1 MTSFRAL
8 ATAFLVAHV
17 NAKTSLSQQLR
28 SRRLSFDRIA
38 GYEPDSQVTDHA
50 AIDLDQAAIMNQL
63 DLGTEAAF
71 ETAQEI
77 YNKGGNSKSYAQ
89 LTLDEPLTVA
99 IAKGTII
106 TGIDS
111 NGQAVTGKAYTDAKV
126 NDQIIQVQYKTLDNQ
141 MNYVNCQVGAL
152 ALAGPGATNTE
163 GCKC

>member
-8 ATAFLVAHV
+8 ATAILVAHC

-38 GYEPDSQVTDHA
+38 GYEPDSQVTDHN

-71 ETAQEI
+71 DVAQEI
-77 YNKGGNSKSYAQ
+77 YEKGGNSKSYAQ
-89 LTLDEPLTVA
+89 LTLTEPLTA
-99 IAKGTII
+99 PIAKGTII
-106 TGIDS
+106 TGLDS
-111 NGQAVTGKAYTDAKV
+111 SDQAVTGKAYTDAAV
-126 NDQIIQVQYKTLDNQ
+126 NDSILEVQYKTLDNQ

-152 ALAGPGATNTE
+152 SLAGEGATNKD
-163 GCKC
+163 GCEC